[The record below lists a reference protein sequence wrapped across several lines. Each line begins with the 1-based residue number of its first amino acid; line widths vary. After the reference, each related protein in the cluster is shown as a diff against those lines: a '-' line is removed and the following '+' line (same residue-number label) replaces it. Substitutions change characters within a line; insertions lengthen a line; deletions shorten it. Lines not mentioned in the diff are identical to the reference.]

1 MEKSI
6 RVALYG
12 DSLFLNGIA
21 KSLEAAPWLE
31 VVRIQ
36 PDAPEA
42 PPLGE
47 ALGAS
52 LLIFD
57 IHEASPELMLRLF
70 KETPHLSLL
79 ALDPEGDRLMVLSSQ
94 ASGART
100 TGDLFEVIKI
110 LRESMTQGNR
120 QDMNPPKSQPVGC
133 I

>member
-1 MEKSI
+1 MEKHI
-6 RVALYG
+6 RVVLYG
-12 DSLFLNGIA
+12 DSLFLHGIA

-31 VVRIQ
+31 VVHIQ
-36 PDAPEA
+36 PGAPEV
-42 PPLGE
+42 PPPGE

-70 KETPHLSLL
+70 KETPHLNLL

-100 TGDLFEVIKI
+100 IEDLMEVIQ
-110 LRESMTQGNR
+110 RHGEAETPGR
-120 QDMNPPKSQPVGC
+120 RVDE
-133 I
+133 

>member
-1 MEKSI
+1 MEKRI
-6 RVALYG
+6 QVALYG

-36 PDAPEA
+36 PGAPEA
-42 PPLGE
+42 PPPGE
-47 ALGAS
+47 ALVAS

-70 KETPHLSLL
+70 KETPHLILL

-100 TGDLFEVIKI
+100 TGDLIEVIRI
-110 LRESMTQGNR
+110 YGESKMQGKRHDNSH
-120 QDMNPPKSQPVGC
+120 PKSQLAT
-133 I
+133 

>member
-1 MEKSI
+1 MEKRI
-6 RVALYG
+6 QVALYG

-31 VVRIQ
+31 VVHIQ
-36 PDAPEA
+36 PGAPEA
-42 PPLGE
+42 PPPGE
-47 ALGAS
+47 ALVAS

-100 TGDLFEVIKI
+100 IDDLMEIIQRHGEAETPGKRVDEKPQTV
-110 LRESMTQGNR
+110 S
-120 QDMNPPKSQPVGC
+120 
-133 I
+133 

>member
-1 MEKSI
+1 VEKSI

-12 DSLFLNGIA
+12 DSLFLHGIA

-31 VVRIQ
+31 VVHIQ
-36 PDAPEA
+36 PGAPEA
-42 PPLGE
+42 PPPVE

-100 TGDLFEVIKI
+100 IEDLMEVIQ
-110 LRESMTQGNR
+110 RHWEAEMQGR
-120 QDMNPPKSQPVGC
+120 RVDE
-133 I
+133 